1 MQVVLVPKHII
12 AKPGPAA
19 DANEIALVSS
29 GWSWHTLPVLAE
41 LCFVALGKHGPFACR
56 TEKLRMLFI
65 FFLMVV
71 PDDAASAVVLSLV
84 SFDV

>member
-1 MQVVLVPKHII
+1 MQVVLVPKHIV

-29 GWSWHTLPVLAE
+29 GWSWRKLPLLAA
-41 LCFVALGKHGPFACR
+41 LWFAALGTHGPFACR
-56 TEKLRMLFI
+56 AEKLRMLFI
-65 FFLMVV
+65 FFLMRV